1 MAKQELCVVT
11 AHEACGSGLFAL
23 TLCAPEI
30 AALAQPGQFI
40 HIACGEGNLLRRPI
54 SICDVQGDSLKI
66 VFQVKGEGTAWLS
79 RRAAK
84 DTLDVLARLGHG
96 FDLAALGA
104 RPVMIG
110 GGIGVPPML
119 YTMKAAKAAGAQPTA
134 VLGFRNQDAVILEK
148 DFAAVGT
155 THICTDDGSYG
166 AHGFVSDLLRL
177 HSDTND
183 FTGVCACGPKPMLKA
198 LAQIAEELG
207 IPCQVSM
214 EERMGCGIG
223 ACLVCACELKLKDGE
238 GVRYG
243 HVCKDGRYSM
253 QRRSSGNGFTCQF
266 LRCGTEKPHHHR
278 IRHFWFRS

>member
-30 AALAQPGQFI
+30 AALAQPGQFV

-84 DTLDVLARLGHG
+84 DTLDVLGPLGHG

-198 LAQIAEELG
+198 LAQIAEELD

-243 HVCKDGRYSM
+243 HVCKDGPV
-253 QRRSSGNGFTCQF
+253 FDAK
-266 LRCGTEKPHHHR
+266 EV
-278 IRHFWFRS
+278 IW

>member
-1 MAKQELCVVT
+1 M
-11 AHEACGSGLFAL
+11 
-23 TLCAPEI
+23 
-30 AALAQPGQFI
+30 
-40 HIACGEGNLLRRPI
+40 
-54 SICDVQGDSLKI
+54 
-66 VFQVKGEGTAWLS
+66 
-79 RRAAK
+79 
-84 DTLDVLARLGHG
+84 
-96 FDLAALGA
+96 
-104 RPVMIG
+104 PVS
-110 GGIGVPPML
+110 
-119 YTMKAAKAAGAQPTA
+119 YTH
-134 VLGFRNQDAVILEK
+134 L
-148 DFAAVGT
+148 AVGT

-243 HVCKDGRYSM
+243 HVCKDGPV
-253 QRRSSGNGFTCQF
+253 FDAK
-266 LRCGTEKPHHHR
+266 EV
-278 IRHFWFRS
+278 IW

>member
-84 DTLDVLARLGHG
+84 DTLDVLGPLGHG

-148 DFAAVGT
+148 DFAAV
-155 THICTDDGSYG
+155 HDPY
-166 AHGFVSDLLRL
+166 L
-177 HSDTND
+177 H
-183 FTGVCACGPKPMLKA
+183 
-198 LAQIAEELG
+198 
-207 IPCQVSM
+207 
-214 EERMGCGIG
+214 R
-223 ACLVCACELKLKDGE
+223 
-238 GVRYG
+238 
-243 HVCKDGRYSM
+243 
-253 QRRSSGNGFTCQF
+253 
-266 LRCGTEKPHHHR
+266 
-278 IRHFWFRS
+278 